1 MVGMSG
7 LFGSGGSG
15 GTGLVNSALSGAL
28 TQAKTDNIIKSMQ
41 SLADKD
47 GTRSAEDIKTS
58 LKTFEGMLISQL
70 LSFMTST
77 VEVDSNFGGGFAE
90 EMTRSMMTD
99 QYGEMLAK
107 SGGIGIADS
116 VVRQLLQYQA
126 ANNSSALSE

>member
-1 MVGMSG
+1 MVGVSG

-15 GTGLVNSALSGAL
+15 GSGLVNSTLSGAL

-41 SLADKD
+41 ALSSKEGPRTADDLK
-47 GTRSAEDIKTS
+47 AS

-70 LSFMTST
+70 LSFMTGT
-77 VEVDSNFGGGFAE
+77 VDVDKNFGGGFAE

-99 QYGEMLAK
+99 QYGEMLAR

-116 VVRQLLQYQA
+116 VARQLLQYQA
-126 ANNSSALSE
+126 ATQATTVSE